1 MHGADRD
8 EADVPTDVIQTRN
21 GLSPVNIAR
30 LIQGQLEQSFLTVSS
45 NSAWELKRLIV
56 AGGVTSDVATNDVW
70 ISLNTIFQS
79 VREMLV
85 MDCDLFRSA
94 SCWNWSGMNVGC
106 DFLDFLTDFCF

>member
-8 EADVPTDVIQTRN
+8 EADAPTHVIQTRN

-30 LIQGQLEQSFLTVSS
+30 LIQGQLERSFLTVSS

-56 AGGVTSDVATNDVW
+56 AGGVTSDIATNDVR

-106 DFLDFLTDFCF
+106 DFWDFLTDLDF